1 MSGTDES
8 AETEAAAS
16 GEAAPATKKKPIGLI
31 MGLAGVAVGIAA
43 GLFVV
48 GPRLAGSKAPASA
61 EASAEAPEGEA
72 AKPGRV
78 YQLENLIVNPAG
90 SMGTRFVMATVAFA
104 VADDKAQKAIS
115 EHEVELR
122 DMVTTL
128 LGRLPLDSLTQPGAR
143 DMLKARIAELAA
155 PVIGIRTPLK
165 VYLPQFVIQ

>member
-8 AETEAAAS
+8 VETEAAAA
-16 GEAAPATKKKPIGLI
+16 GETAPAAKKKPIGLI
-31 MGLAGVAVGIAA
+31 MGLAGVAIGIAA

-48 GPRLAGSKAPASA
+48 GPKLAGPKPPAVA
-61 EASAEAPEGEA
+61 EEAEAPAGEA

-122 DMVTTL
+122 DLVTSL

-155 PVIGIRTPLK
+155 PVIGSRTPRK